1 MKAAYRRL
9 LIKLSG
15 GQLAGEKGFGINPAV
30 IGRTATQIREVHE
43 LGIQICVVVGG
54 GNIIRGI
61 AAADEG
67 MDRAIADYMGMMASV
82 INALAL
88 QDALENEGL
97 DTRVQSAIEIKTV
110 AEAYIRRRAI
120 RHLEKGRVVV
130 FAGGTGNP
138 YFTTDTAAVLRAAE
152 VQAEIV
158 LMAKQGI
165 DGVQVDYYGTP
176 TPLNQLANL
185 TTPDPRLIVVSPYDK
200 GAMSDIEKAIL
211 KADLGLSPS
220 NDGKVVRVPVPP
232 LTEERRKELVKQVH
246 RAAEDHKVGIRDS
259 RRESLSMLKDL
270 ESEGALPKDDKHRQE
285 KKIQA
290 LTDAMVKNVDA
301 IAAQKEED
309 ILQV

>member
-15 GQLAGEKGFGINPAV
+15 GQLAGEKGFGISPAV

-88 QDALENEGL
+88 QDALEKEGL

-165 DGVQVDYYGTP
+165 DGVYSADP
-176 TPLNQLANL
+176 N
-185 TTPDPRLIVVSPYDK
+185 TTPDAKRYERLTYEEALIKNLRVMDQTALALCRENQLPVVVFDMEVIGNLRK
-200 GAMSDIEKAIL
+200 LAV
-211 KADLGLSPS
+211 
-220 NDGKVVRVPVPP
+220 GKPVGTRV
-232 LTEERRKELVKQVH
+232 
-246 RAAEDHKVGIRDS
+246 
-259 RRESLSMLKDL
+259 
-270 ESEGALPKDDKHRQE
+270 EG
-285 KKIQA
+285 
-290 LTDAMVKNVDA
+290 
-301 IAAQKEED
+301 
-309 ILQV
+309 

>member
-1 MKAAYRRL
+1 VKAAYRRL

-15 GQLAGEKGFGINPAV
+15 GQLAGGKDFGIDPTV
-30 IGRTATQIREVHE
+30 IGQTAAQIRDVHE

-61 AAADEG
+61 SAADQG

-88 QDALENEGL
+88 QDALEKAGL

-110 AEAYIRRRAI
+110 AEGYIRRRAI

-152 VQAEIV
+152 MQAEII

-165 DGVQVDYYGTP
+165 DGVYSADPKSDPDAKRYSQLSYEEALVKNLRVMDQTA
-176 TPLNQLANL
+176 LALCRENQL
-185 TTPDPRLIVVSPYDK
+185 PIVVFNMEEVGNLQK
-200 GAMSDIEKAIL
+200 LAAGKAV
-211 KADLGLSPS
+211 GT
-220 NDGKVVRVPVPP
+220 RV
-232 LTEERRKELVKQVH
+232 
-246 RAAEDHKVGIRDS
+246 
-259 RRESLSMLKDL
+259 
-270 ESEGALPKDDKHRQE
+270 EG
-285 KKIQA
+285 
-290 LTDAMVKNVDA
+290 
-301 IAAQKEED
+301 
-309 ILQV
+309 